1 VALEGQEVILDLQ
14 PQVLVVLEAV
24 ADGIKQV
31 LLEIHPLQVL
41 HKEQTV
47 VMDK

>member
-1 VALEGQEVILDLQ
+1 MEILRQLLLLEQA
-14 PQVLVVLEAV
+14 VLEAV
-24 ADGIKQV
+24 ADGTKQV

-41 HKEQTV
+41 HKEQQE

>member
-1 VALEGQEVILDLQ
+1 MVVVEILR
-14 PQVLVVLEAV
+14 QVLLLEQVVLEAV